1 MRHIPFAPVGVSPGY
16 VLREQIEKR
25 LGISQGRLARA
36 LGVSRLTIN
45 EIVNEKRTVTAD
57 MALKLA
63 RALGTDPEFWLTLQ
77 QGFDLA
83 RARERCGDLPG
94 VEVIRE
100 RVEFPGVDGL
110 KERRRAAG

>member
-1 MRHIPFAPVGVSPGY
+1 MGYIPFAPVGISPGH

-25 LGISQGRLARA
+25 LDISQDRLAKA

-63 RALGTDPEFWLTLQ
+63 KALGTDPEFWLTLQ

-83 RARERCGDLPG
+83 RARERCGDLAE
-94 VEVIRE
+94 VEILRE
-100 RVEFPGVDGL
+100 RVEFPGVDSL
-110 KERRRAAG
+110 RRRRRAAG

>member
-1 MRHIPFAPVGVSPGY
+1 MSHIPFAPVGVSPGS
-16 VLREQIEKR
+16 VLREKIEKR
-25 LGISQGRLARA
+25 LGISQDRLARA
-36 LGVSRLTIN
+36 LGVSRLTVN

-63 RALGTDPEFWLTLQ
+63 KALGSDPEFWLTLQ

-83 RARERCGDLPG
+83 RARERCDLSD
-94 VEVIRE
+94 VEVLRE
-100 RVEFPGVDGL
+100 RVEFPGVEGL

>member
-1 MRHIPFAPVGVSPGY
+1 MNHIPFAPIAVSPGS
-16 VLREQIEKR
+16 VLREKIEKR
-25 LGISQGRLARA
+25 LGISQDRLAKA

-63 RALGTDPEFWLTLQ
+63 KALGTDPEFWLTLQ

-83 RARERCGDLPG
+83 RARERCGDLPN
-94 VEVIRE
+94 VEVLRE
-100 RVEFPGVDGL
+100 RVEFPGMEGL
-110 KERRRAAG
+110 KERRRAGG